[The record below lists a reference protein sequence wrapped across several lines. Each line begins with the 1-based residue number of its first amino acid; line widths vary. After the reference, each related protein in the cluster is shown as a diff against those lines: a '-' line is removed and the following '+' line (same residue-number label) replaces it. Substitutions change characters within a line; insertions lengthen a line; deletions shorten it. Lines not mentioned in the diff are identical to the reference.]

1 MVELFGG
8 KLFAQMA
15 TYVEISLLWK
25 TMGGN
30 DFGSI
35 SSSSSEKG
43 MYEIFINMDRFQISQ
58 LQQKQ
63 IEIIWNY
70 FRYLSNVYPYASLRL
85 SEKGAHAE
93 QYIRIKLN

>member
-35 SSSSSEKG
+35 SSSNSSTG

-70 FRYLSNVYPYASLRL
+70 FRYLSNVYPNASLHL
-85 SEKGAHAE
+85 FEKGDHAK
-93 QYIRIKLN
+93 QYVRIKLS